1 MPHLTRKHRYL
12 GGVYTTL
19 HFFPDCEGG
28 EALDTVLIDGLIS
41 VLNKETAMYEGILK
55 LSKNKTDVIVKGKVT
70 ELESI
75 TSLEQKMI
83 LQLGK
88 LEEERERLVDA
99 IAAEL
104 KMKASDVTLAGLEK
118 LLPKEQVG
126 KLKACNN
133 KLPALVKDLGE
144 ANVLNSKL
152 IKNSLDYIDFSIN
165 ILTSVGETGN
175 NYGYSGQ
182 SSDSKKRNFFDM
194 KL

>member
-1 MPHLTRKHRYL
+1 METI
-12 GGVYTTL
+12 
-19 HFFPDCEGG
+19 
-28 EALDTVLIDGLIS
+28 LIDKLIS

-55 LSKNKTDVIVKGKVT
+55 LSKNKTEVIVEGKIT

-75 TSLEQKMI
+75 TKLEQTMI

-88 LEEERERLVDA
+88 LEGEREKLVDA

-104 KMKASDVTLAGLEK
+104 KMEASDVTLAGLGK
-118 LLPKEQVG
+118 LFPKEQTE
-126 KLKACNN
+126 KLKACHN
-133 KLPALVKDLGE
+133 KLPTLVKDLGE

-152 IKNSLDYIDFSIN
+152 IRNSLDYIDFSIN
-165 ILTSVGETGN
+165 ILTGVGATGN

>member
-1 MPHLTRKHRYL
+1 M
-12 GGVYTTL
+12 
-19 HFFPDCEGG
+19 
-28 EALDTVLIDGLIS
+28 DTVLIDGLIG

-75 TSLEQKMI
+75 TKLEQTMI

-88 LEEERERLVDA
+88 LEEEREKLVDA
-99 IAAEL
+99 IAGEL
-104 KMKASDVTLAGLEK
+104 NMKASDVTLAGLEK
-118 LLPKEQVG
+118 LFPKEQADQ
-126 KLKACNN
+126 LKACHN
-133 KLPALVKDLGE
+133 KFPSLVKDLGE

-152 IKNSLDYIDFSIN
+152 IRNSLDYIDFSIN
-165 ILTSVGETGN
+165 ILTGAGAINN

>member
-1 MPHLTRKHRYL
+1 M
-12 GGVYTTL
+12 
-19 HFFPDCEGG
+19 
-28 EALDTVLIDGLIS
+28 DTVLIEGLID

-70 ELESI
+70 ELEGI
-75 TSLEQKMI
+75 TKLEQSMI

-88 LEEERERLVDA
+88 LEEDREKLVDT

-104 KMKASDVTLAGLEK
+104 KMKASNVTLAGLEK
-118 LLPKEQVG
+118 LFPKEQAE
-126 KLKACNN
+126 KLRACHN
-133 KLPALVKDLGE
+133 KLPTLVKDLGE

-152 IKNSLDYIDFSIN
+152 IRNSLDYIDFSIN
-165 ILTSVGETGN
+165 IMTNVGATGN

-182 SSDSKKRNFFDM
+182 SNDSKKRNFFDM